1 MRRLTVAAWTVRCTL
16 CDTITVRYRM
26 LTSWCLQEAS
36 QPGKLSGLWSA
47 AVQSSGLEQA
57 DVSGALSELL
67 ASKDA
72 ADVQK
77 AKKAAFLAAS
87 VMQKHAVPRLESER
101 SACPAALGWFPQER
115 SQHAHHPHEHFGMQR
130 SW

>member
-1 MRRLTVAAWTVRCTL
+1 MGCEVRFNGPQMKRCEK
-16 CDTITVRYRM
+16 
-26 LTSWCLQEAS
+26 LTSWYLQEANLR
-36 QPGKLSGLWSA
+36 GKLSGLWTA
-47 AVQSSGLEQA
+47 AVASSGLEQA
-57 DVSGALSELL
+57 DVSGALSTLL

-101 SACPAALGWFPQER
+101 LACPAAQGQSPQ
-115 SQHAHHPHEHFGMQR
+115 
-130 SW
+130 

>member
-1 MRRLTVAAWTVRCTL
+1 MNYERLAN
-16 CDTITVRYRM
+16 
-26 LTSWCLQEAS
+26 WCLQEAN
-36 QPGKLSGLWSA
+36 QPGKLSGLWTA
-47 AVQSSGLEQA
+47 AMGSSGLAQA

-101 SACPAALGWFPQER
+101 SACPAALGCFPTDAR
-115 SQHAHHPHEHFGMQR
+115 GMLMKAPHEHFGMQR

>member
-1 MRRLTVAAWTVRCTL
+1 MAFWAVRCPLCDNIMLRYERLTSCW
-16 CDTITVRYRM
+16 
-26 LTSWCLQEAS
+26 LQEAN

-47 AVQSSGLEQA
+47 AVASSGLEQA

-101 SACPAALGWFPQER
+101 SAWDALPLMPAAC
-115 SQHAHHPHEHFGMQR
+115 SQ
-130 SW
+130 SS

>member
-1 MRRLTVAAWTVRCTL
+1 MCRLTVAAWAVRCTL
-16 CDTITVRYRM
+16 FDHIMMRYGM
-26 LTSWCLQEAS
+26 LASWRLQEAN

-101 SACPAALGWFPQER
+101 PARPAALGWA
-115 SQHAHHPHEHFGMQR
+115 S
-130 SW
+130 

>member
-1 MRRLTVAAWTVRCTL
+1 MT
-16 CDTITVRYRM
+16 RYEE
-26 LTSWCLQEAS
+26 LTSWSLQEANL
-36 QPGKLSGLWSA
+36 PGKLSGLWTA
-47 AVQSSGLEQA
+47 AVESSGLEQA

-101 SACPAALGWFPQER
+101 SACPAALEGSPQ
-115 SQHAHHPHEHFGMQR
+115 
-130 SW
+130 